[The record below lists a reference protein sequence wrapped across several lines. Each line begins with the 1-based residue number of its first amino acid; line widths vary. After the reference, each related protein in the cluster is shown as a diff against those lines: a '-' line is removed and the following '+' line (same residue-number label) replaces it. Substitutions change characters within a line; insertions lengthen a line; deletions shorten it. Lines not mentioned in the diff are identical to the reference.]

1 VRSALHLA
9 SLVAVAAPLLAFG
22 GRREAG
28 RSTIDDATFDEGAG
42 TDVARGEVAGDDVE
56 DDGAEGIG
64 EVEPSGSGPR
74 DEDEPDDAEEGPDDE
89 APLDEAPLVEGPD
102 AGKHH
107 LPRGGCPSTMV
118 RAGGFCIDRYEAP
131 NRRGAHPLVMQSA
144 NDANEWCT
152 DHHKR
157 LCTEDEWIS
166 ACQGEERRTYPY
178 GTEHVD
184 GRCNDDKTWQKV
196 DEALLAKWPAPEA
209 KAHAKELYQA
219 TPSGSKRKCVSQA
232 GARDMTGNVEEWVVR
247 TREHA
252 NAWPYIL
259 IGCYWSGCYGG
270 NKPTCHSTN
279 NAHGPEF
286 RFYETGFRCC
296 RDAAGAAG
304 KK

>member
-1 VRSALHLA
+1 MRSALQLA
-9 SLVAVAAPLLAFG
+9 SLVVVAGALVAFG
-22 GRREAG
+22 GKPEKGPAARDDDPRDPVAETGAAKRPAGDSTSDEGEPDDEAAPDAPDD
-28 RSTIDDATFDEGAG
+28 DDAEPGDDAPAADEGAG
-42 TDVARGEVAGDDVE
+42 D
-56 DDGAEGIG
+56 
-64 EVEPSGSGPR
+64 
-74 DEDEPDDAEEGPDDE
+74 
-89 APLDEAPLVEGPD
+89 LVEGPD
-102 AGKHH
+102 GGRRK
-107 LPRGGCPSTMV
+107 LPHGGCPSTMV

-131 NRRGAHPLVMQSA
+131 NRRGAKPLVMQSA
-144 NDANEWCT
+144 NDANAWCS

-157 LCTEDEWIS
+157 MCTEDEWIG

-178 GTEHVD
+178 GNEHVD
-184 GRCNDDKTWQKV
+184 GRCNDDKAWQKV
-196 DEALLAKWPAPEA
+196 DEALLGKWPSPEA

-219 TPSGSKRKCVSQA
+219 TPSGSKRKCASEA

-252 NAWPYIL
+252 NGYPYLL

-296 RDAAGAAG
+296 KDLASKR
-304 KK
+304 

>member
-1 VRSALHLA
+1 LRSALQLA
-9 SLVAVAAPLLAFG
+9 SLFVVAGLLLAFG
-22 GRREAG
+22 GKRQAFEPAPDDDGVSEADASG
-28 RSTIDDATFDEGAG
+28 QAQPAAEDEDVEGETAADDDSVDEG
-42 TDVARGEVAGDDVE
+42 D
-56 DDGAEGIG
+56 EG
-64 EVEPSGSGPR
+64 
-74 DEDEPDDAEEGPDDE
+74 
-89 APLDEAPLVEGPD
+89 PLVEGPD
-102 AGKHH
+102 GGKHRPH
-107 LPRGGCPSTMV
+107 GGCPSTMV
-118 RAGGFCIDRYEAP
+118 RWGNFCIDRYEAP

-144 NDANEWCT
+144 NDANGWCQ

-166 ACQGEERRTYPY
+166 ACQGEEHRTYPY
-178 GTEHVD
+178 GNEHVD
-184 GRCNDDKTWQKV
+184 DRCNDDKEWQKV

-219 TPSGSKRKCVSQA
+219 TASGSKRKCVSEA
-232 GARDMTGNVEEWVVR
+232 GARDMTGNVEEWVLR

-252 NAWPYIL
+252 NAFPYIL

-296 RDAAGAAG
+296 RDAAG